1 MFFGCTF
8 IYRFFLD
15 LTHWDLSRCDDLTIF
30 DSHDES
36 SEISSNQ
43 SYNINA
49 QDINLSSE
57 DLTFLER
64 SSNNLND
71 ISRIETI
78 SNIGDETEKERF
90 YDNFYN

>member
-1 MFFGCTF
+1 M
-8 IYRFFLD
+8 
-15 LTHWDLSRCDDLTIF
+15 TIF
-30 DSHDES
+30 DSHDEK

-43 SYNINA
+43 SYNIND

-71 ISRIETI
+71 ISRIETT
-78 SNIGDETEKERF
+78 SNIGNETEIEKF